1 MTDMLHGTCLGR
13 CKFEHSTSVQHE
25 AGLTTLHRSG
35 TFSPKNPYYSV
46 ERETMMAK
54 HNGQFDSFAAT
65 LKAQR
70 DDHTLGYQLKKGT
83 QAFVDNLLAVLFPHF
98 CQEGLSTEEEIRSRL
113 VLLERDLK
121 LLLTSLLRDTKISV
135 EDTSRKFFD
144 ELPEIHDKLWL
155 DARAIFEGDPAA
167 ESVDEVI
174 LAYPGFT
181 AIAVYRF
188 AHVFYR
194 MHVPIFPRLLTE
206 YAHQATGI
214 DIHPGAQIGNS
225 FAIDHGTGIVIG
237 ESTIIG
243 NNVKIYQ
250 GVTLGALSV
259 DKALAKSKRHPT
271 IEDDTVIYA
280 QAVILGGETVIG
292 HDSVIGGNVWLTQSV
307 PPFSYVYQESKANVR
322 RKTDKEGAI
331 NFSI

>member
-1 MTDMLHGTCLGR
+1 MCNTGKEQEVIVKQSNRIQD
-13 CKFEHSTSVQHE
+13 
-25 AGLTTLHRSG
+25 
-35 TFSPKNPYYSV
+35 
-46 ERETMMAK
+46 
-54 HNGQFDSFAAT
+54 FAAT
-65 LKAQR
+65 LKARR
-70 DDHTLGYQLKKGT
+70 DDHSLGYRLKKGT
-83 QAFVDNLLAVLFPHF
+83 QTFVDNLLAILFPHF
-98 CQEGLSTEEEIRSRL
+98 CQEGLSTTEEIESRL

-121 LLLTSLLRDTKISV
+121 ELLKPLLRDTKLSV
-135 EDTSRKFFD
+135 EETSREFLD
-144 ELPEIHDKLWL
+144 ELPAIHDKLWL
-155 DARAIFEGDPAA
+155 DAEAIFKGDPAA

-188 AHVFYR
+188 ANVFYR

-206 YAHQATGI
+206 YAHQTTGI

-243 NNVKIYQ
+243 DNVKIYQ

-280 QAVILGGETVIG
+280 QAVILGGETVVG
-292 HDSVIGGNVWLTQSV
+292 RNSVIGGNVWLTESV
-307 PPFSYVYQESKANVR
+307 PAVLLRLPGKQGDRSTEDRQR
-322 RKTDKEGAI
+322 R
-331 NFSI
+331 NN

>member
-1 MTDMLHGTCLGR
+1 MKQDN
-13 CKFEHSTSVQHE
+13 
-25 AGLTTLHRSG
+25 RS
-35 TFSPKNPYYSV
+35 Y
-46 ERETMMAK
+46 
-54 HNGQFDSFAAT
+54 DFAET
-65 LKAQR
+65 LKAR
-70 DDHTLGYQLKKGT
+70 RNDHSLGYRLKKGT
-83 QAFVDNLLAVLFPHF
+83 QTFVDNLLAILFPHF
-98 CQEGLSTEEEIRSRL
+98 CQEGLFTTEEIRSRL

-121 LLLTSLLRDTKISV
+121 ELLSALLKDTQLSA
-135 EDTSRKFFD
+135 EETSRAFLD
-144 ELPEIHDKLWL
+144 ELPDIHDKLWL
-155 DARAIFEGDPAA
+155 DAEAIFEGDPAA
-167 ESVDEVI
+167 ESIDEVI

-181 AIAVYRF
+181 AITVYRF

-206 YAHQATGI
+206 YAHQTTGI
-214 DIHPGAQIGNS
+214 DIHPGAQIGSS

-243 NNVKIYQ
+243 DNVKMYQ

-280 QAVILGGETVIG
+280 QAVILGGDTVVG
-292 HDSVIGGNVWLTQSV
+292 RNSVIGGNVWLTESV
-307 PPFSYVYQESKANVR
+307 PPYSYVYQENKATVR
-322 RKTDKEGAI
+322 QKTEKEGTI